1 MILDANLHNKEGVK
15 ATYMVNKVLKAGRI
29 PAVLVG
35 WNIFDALLHV
45 AIGMEEPLRITGNII
60 AIFVAVAIL
69 IGAPK
74 KLSSILL
81 LAASISIVALNTV
94 HVNEHDFAI
103 PMLIFI
109 GLSLYLLLRWAQ
121 ILKIEDLKIRE
132 PKKQKY
138 FHKRWFTVA
147 LSIFGV
153 LVVLAV
159 GVMNSLNMQDQLFD
173 GALKEADYWSDEPVI
188 LSAGMGFE
196 GIIGWPEVNE
206 ETVREAEGSW
216 YGSVM
221 CTNGEDPPAGAY
233 TSTVST
239 AGVGLFY
246 KGSSEDDDGLP
257 IVFSWPVATETVDLT
272 DFQFTL
278 NTGEI
283 VFPNSAGMLPN
294 WELNERNTVVV
305 FGDFGNRV
313 FSSEEKAIFPVR
325 LDIVEDETP
334 LLLIG
339 PNGQEFNAVGL
350 SWETDASPYDSG
362 PKLVGAKLNRVGN
375 EAVGEG
381 GLAIGTRSGVLPNDE
396 LSLYDEADF
405 RIRVL
410 TTGGFSPDGITGLTP
425 TMFEDFFRIHAKGPD
440 GKVVL
445 LEKVGQD
452 YLVAD
457 GRLRIVGL
465 SDLGQ
470 KENPDEGIFYDDCY
484 AEDRDNY
491 IDIILVGD
499 EAAARNITHVEIP
512 SLEGGYN
519 AFYNPGGPGPEP
531 FEGVRYTALH
541 HAHVLHRAVGA
552 ENSRGAVRGPHQR
565 ARRSIGNA
573 QQPSHPGGLR

>member
-1 MILDANLHNKEGVK
+1 
-15 ATYMVNKVLKAGRI
+15 MVNKVVKAGRI
-29 PAVLVG
+29 PAVLIG

-45 AIGMEEPLRITGNII
+45 AIDMAEPPRITGNII
-60 AIFVAVAIL
+60 AVLVAVAIL
-69 IGAPK
+69 QGAPK
-74 KLSSILL
+74 KLSFTLL
-81 LAASISIVALNTV
+81 LIAFISTVALNTV
-94 HVNEHDFAI
+94 HVSENDFAI
-103 PMLIFI
+103 PMLIFV

-121 ILKIEDLKIRE
+121 IFKIEDLKIKE
-132 PKKQKY
+132 SEKQKY
-138 FHKRWFTVA
+138 FHKRWFAVV
-147 LSIFGV
+147 LSLFGV
-153 LVVLAV
+153 LVVMAV
-159 GVMNSLNMQDQLFD
+159 GVMNSLNIQDQLFD

-221 CTNGEDPPAGAY
+221 CTNGEVPPAGAY

-239 AGVGLFY
+239 AGIELFY
-246 KGSSEDDDGLP
+246 KGTAEDDDGLP

-305 FGDFGNRV
+305 FGDFGNRGL
-313 FSSEEKAIFPVR
+313 SSEEGAIFPVR
-325 LDIVEDETP
+325 LDIVKDETP
-334 LLLIG
+334 LLLVG

-350 SWETDASPYDSG
+350 SWETDTSPYDSG
-362 PKLVGAKLNRVGN
+362 PKLVGAKLNHVGN
-375 EAVGEG
+375 EALGEG
-381 GLAIGTRSGVLPNDE
+381 GLGFGTRSGVLPNDE
-396 LSLYDEADF
+396 LSLYDESDF

-440 GKVVL
+440 GEVVL

-457 GRLRIVGL
+457 GTLRIVGL

-512 SLEGGYN
+512 SLEGGYS

-531 FEGVRYTALH
+531 FEGVRYTAPGPADLEPVIN
-541 HAHVLHRAVGA
+541 ALDNPMRV
-552 ENSRGAVRGPHQR
+552 SREAK
-565 ARRSIGNA
+565 N
-573 QQPSHPGGLR
+573 

>member
-1 MILDANLHNKEGVK
+1 
-15 ATYMVNKVLKAGRI
+15 MVNKVLKAGRI

-45 AIGMEEPLRITGNII
+45 AIGMAEPLRITGNII

-305 FGDFGNRV
+305 FGDFGNRG

-362 PKLVGAKLNRVGN
+362 PKLVGAKLNHVGN

-531 FEGVRYTALH
+531 FEGVRYTAPGPADLEPVIN
-541 HAHVLHRAVGA
+541 ALDNPMRV
-552 ENSRGAVRGPHQR
+552 SREAK
-565 ARRSIGNA
+565 N
-573 QQPSHPGGLR
+573 

>member
-1 MILDANLHNKEGVK
+1 
-15 ATYMVNKVLKAGRI
+15 MVNKVKKAGRT

-45 AIGMEEPLRITGNII
+45 AIDMAEPLRITSNII
-60 AIFVAVAIL
+60 AILVAVAIL

-74 KLSSILL
+74 KLSSSLL
-81 LAASISIVALNTV
+81 LAAFISTVALNTI
-94 HVNEHDFAI
+94 HVSEHDFAI

-138 FHKRWFTVA
+138 FHKRWFAVV

-206 ETVREAEGSW
+206 ETVREAGGSW

-239 AGVGLFY
+239 AGVELFY
-246 KGSSEDDDGLP
+246 KGTAEDDDGLP

-278 NTGEI
+278 NTGKI

-305 FGDFGNRV
+305 FGDFGNRGL
-313 FSSEEKAIFPVR
+313 SSEEGAIFPVR

-362 PKLVGAKLNRVGN
+362 PKLVGAKLNHVGS
-375 EAVGEG
+375 EAMGEG
-381 GLAIGTRSGVLPNDE
+381 GLGVGERSGVLPNDE

-440 GKVVL
+440 GEVVL
-445 LEKVGQD
+445 LEKVGHD
-452 YLVAD
+452 YLVAE
-457 GRLRIVGL
+457 GTLRIVGL

-512 SLEGGYN
+512 SLEGGYS

-531 FEGVRYTALH
+531 FEGVRYTAPGPADLEPVIN
-541 HAHVLHRAVGA
+541 ALDNPMRV
-552 ENSRGAVRGPHQR
+552 SREAK
-565 ARRSIGNA
+565 N
-573 QQPSHPGGLR
+573 

>member
-1 MILDANLHNKEGVK
+1 MSLLIVVDKFI
-15 ATYMVNKVLKAGRI
+15 KAGRI

-35 WNIFDALLHV
+35 WNMIDALLHV
-45 AIGMEEPLRITGNII
+45 AIDMAEPLRITGNII
-60 AIFVAVAIL
+60 AIVVAVAIL
-69 IGAPK
+69 LGAPK
-74 KLSSILL
+74 KLSFILL
-81 LAASISIVALNTV
+81 LTAFISTVALNTV
-94 HVNEHDFAI
+94 HVSENDFAV

-121 ILKIEDLKIRE
+121 IFKVKDFEIRE

-138 FHKRWFTVA
+138 FYKRWFAVV
-147 LSIFGV
+147 LSV
-153 LVVLAV
+153 LGILIVLAV
-159 GVMNSLNMQDQLFD
+159 GVMNSLNVQNQLFD

-206 ETVREAEGSW
+206 ETVREAGGSW
-216 YGSVM
+216 YGSVI

-239 AGVGLFY
+239 AGIELFY
-246 KGSSEDDDGLP
+246 KGTAEDDDGLP

-283 VFPNSAGMLPN
+283 VYPNSAGMLPN

-305 FGDFGNRV
+305 FGDFGNRGL
-313 FSSEEKAIFPVR
+313 SSEKGAIFPVR

-350 SWETDASPYDSG
+350 SWETDTSPYDSG
-362 PKLVGAKLNRVGN
+362 PKLVGAKLNHVGN

-381 GLAIGTRSGVLPNDE
+381 GLGFGTRSGVLPNDE
-396 LSLYDEADF
+396 LSLYDEGDF

-425 TMFEDFFRIHAKGPD
+425 TMFEDFFRIHAKGSN
-440 GKVVL
+440 GEVVL
-445 LEKVGQD
+445 LEKVGQE

-457 GRLRIVGL
+457 GTLRIVGL

-470 KENPDEGIFYDDCY
+470 KEDPDEGIFYDDCY

-531 FEGVRYTALH
+531 FEGVRYTAPGPADLEPVIN
-541 HAHVLHRAVGA
+541 ALDNPMRV
-552 ENSRGAVRGPHQR
+552 SREA
-565 ARRSIGNA
+565 NN
-573 QQPSHPGGLR
+573 

>member
-1 MILDANLHNKEGVK
+1 V
-15 ATYMVNKVLKAGRI
+15 VNKVIKSGRI
-29 PAVLVG
+29 PVVLVG
-35 WNIFDALLHV
+35 WNMFDAILHI
-45 AIGMEEPLRITGNII
+45 AIDMAEPLRIAGNTI
-60 AIFVAVAIL
+60 AILVAITIL
-69 IGAPK
+69 LGAPK
-74 KLSSILL
+74 KLSFPLL
-81 LAASISIVALNTV
+81 LVAFISTVALNTV
-94 HVNEHDFAI
+94 HVSENSFAI
-103 PMLIFI
+103 PMLVFI
-109 GLSLYLLLRWAQ
+109 GLSLYLLLRLAQ
-121 ILKIEDLKIRE
+121 ISKIEDLKIRE
-132 PKKQKY
+132 SEKQKY
-138 FHKRWFTVA
+138 FHKRWFAVV
-147 LSIFGV
+147 LSLFGV

-159 GVMNSLNMQDQLFD
+159 GVMNSLNIQDQLFD

-221 CTNGEDPPAGAY
+221 CTNGEVPPAGAY

-239 AGVGLFY
+239 AGIELFY
-246 KGSSEDDDGLP
+246 KGTAEDDDGLP
-257 IVFSWPVATETVDLT
+257 IVFSWPVATETVDIT

-305 FGDFGNRV
+305 FGDFGNRGL
-313 FSSEEKAIFPVR
+313 SSEEGAIFPVR
-325 LDIVEDETP
+325 LDIVKDETP
-334 LLLIG
+334 LLLVG

-350 SWETDASPYDSG
+350 SWETDTSPYDSG
-362 PKLVGAKLNRVGN
+362 PKLVGAKLNHVGN
-375 EAVGEG
+375 EALGEG
-381 GLAIGTRSGVLPNDE
+381 GLGFGTRSGVLPNDE
-396 LSLYDEADF
+396 LSLYDESDF

-425 TMFEDFFRIHAKGPD
+425 TMFEDFFRIHAKGSN
-440 GKVVL
+440 GEVVL
-445 LEKVGQD
+445 LEKVGQE
-452 YLVAD
+452 YLVA
-457 GRLRIVGL
+457 GGTLRIVGL

-499 EAAARNITHVEIP
+499 EAAARNITYVEIP
-512 SLEGGYN
+512 SLEGGYS

-531 FEGVRYTALH
+531 FDGVRYTAPGPADLEPVIN
-541 HAHVLHRAVGA
+541 ALDNPMRI
-552 ENSRGAVRGPHQR
+552 SREPK
-565 ARRSIGNA
+565 N
-573 QQPSHPGGLR
+573 

>member
-1 MILDANLHNKEGVK
+1 
-15 ATYMVNKVLKAGRI
+15 MVDKFIKAGRI

-35 WNIFDALLHV
+35 WNMIDALLHV
-45 AIGMEEPLRITGNII
+45 AIDMAEPLRITGNII
-60 AIFVAVAIL
+60 AIVVAVAIL
-69 IGAPK
+69 LGAPK
-74 KLSSILL
+74 KLSFILL
-81 LAASISIVALNTV
+81 LTAFISTVALNTV
-94 HVNEHDFAI
+94 HVSENDFAV

-121 ILKIEDLKIRE
+121 IFKVKDFEIRE

-138 FHKRWFTVA
+138 FYKRWFAVV
-147 LSIFGV
+147 LSVLGI

-159 GVMNSLNMQDQLFD
+159 GVMNSLNVQNQLFD

-206 ETVREAEGSW
+206 ETVREAGGSW
-216 YGSVM
+216 YGSVI

-239 AGVGLFY
+239 AGIELFY
-246 KGSSEDDDGLP
+246 KGTAEDDDGLP

-283 VFPNSAGMLPN
+283 VYPNSAGMLPN

-305 FGDFGNRV
+305 FGDFGNRGL
-313 FSSEEKAIFPVR
+313 SSEEGAIFPVR

-350 SWETDASPYDSG
+350 SWETDTSPYDSG
-362 PKLVGAKLNRVGN
+362 PKLVGAKLNHVGN

-381 GLAIGTRSGVLPNDE
+381 GLGFGTRSGVLPNDE
-396 LSLYDEADF
+396 LSLYDEGDF

-425 TMFEDFFRIHAKGPD
+425 TMFEDFFRIHAKGSN
-440 GKVVL
+440 GEVVL
-445 LEKVGQD
+445 LEKVGQE

-457 GRLRIVGL
+457 GTLRIVGL

-470 KENPDEGIFYDDCY
+470 KEDPDEGIFYDDCY

-531 FEGVRYTALH
+531 FEGVRYTAPGPADLEPVIN
-541 HAHVLHRAVGA
+541 ALDNPMRV
-552 ENSRGAVRGPHQR
+552 SREA
-565 ARRSIGNA
+565 NN
-573 QQPSHPGGLR
+573 

>member
-1 MILDANLHNKEGVK
+1 
-15 ATYMVNKVLKAGRI
+15 MVDKIIKAGRI
-29 PAVLVG
+29 PAVLIG
-35 WNIFDALLHV
+35 WNMFDAILHI
-45 AIGMEEPLRITGNII
+45 AIDMAEPLRIAGNTI
-60 AIFVAVAIL
+60 AILVAISIL
-69 IGAPK
+69 LGAPK
-74 KLSSILL
+74 KLSFPLL
-81 LAASISIVALNTV
+81 LVAFISTVALNTF
-94 HVNEHDFAI
+94 HVSENDFAI

-121 ILKIEDLKIRE
+121 IFKIEDLKIRE
-132 PKKQKY
+132 SEKQKY
-138 FHKRWFTVA
+138 FYKRWFAVA

-153 LVVLAV
+153 LVVLTV
-159 GVMNSLNMQDQLFD
+159 GVMNSLNIQDQLFD
-173 GALKEADYWSDEPVI
+173 GALKEADYWSDEPGI

-196 GIIGWPEVNE
+196 GIIGWPEVNQ

-239 AGVGLFY
+239 AGIELFY
-246 KGSSEDDDGLP
+246 KGTAEDDDGLP
-257 IVFSWPVATETVDLT
+257 IVFSWPVATETVDIT

-305 FGDFGNRV
+305 FGDFGNRGL
-313 FSSEEKAIFPVR
+313 SSEEGAVFPVR

-350 SWETDASPYDSG
+350 SWETDTSPYDSG
-362 PKLVGAKLNRVGN
+362 PKLVGAKINYVGN
-375 EAVGEG
+375 EALGEG
-381 GLAIGTRSGVLPNDE
+381 GLGFGTRSGVLPNDE
-396 LSLYDEADF
+396 LSLYDEGDF

-425 TMFEDFFRIHAKGPD
+425 TMFEDFFRIHAKGSN
-440 GKVVL
+440 GEVVL
-445 LEKVGQD
+445 LEKVGQE
-452 YLVAD
+452 YLVA
-457 GRLRIVGL
+457 GGTLRIVGL

-499 EAAARNITHVEIP
+499 EAAARNITYVEIP

-531 FEGVRYTALH
+531 FEGVRYTAPGPADLEPVIN
-541 HAHVLHRAVGA
+541 ALDNPMRV
-552 ENSRGAVRGPHQR
+552 SREAK
-565 ARRSIGNA
+565 N
-573 QQPSHPGGLR
+573 

>member
-1 MILDANLHNKEGVK
+1 
-15 ATYMVNKVLKAGRI
+15 MVNKVIKAGRI

-35 WNIFDALLHV
+35 WNMFDALLHV
-45 AIGMEEPLRITGNII
+45 AIDMAEPLRITGNII
-60 AIFVAVAIL
+60 AIVVAVAIL
-69 IGAPK
+69 LGAPK
-74 KLSSILL
+74 KLSFSLL
-81 LAASISIVALNTV
+81 LAAFISTVALNTV
-94 HVNEHDFAI
+94 HVSENDFAV

-121 ILKIEDLKIRE
+121 IFRIKDFEIRE

-138 FHKRWFTVA
+138 FYKRWFTIV
-147 LSIFGV
+147 LSVFGV

-159 GVMNSLNMQDQLFD
+159 GVLNSLNVQNQLFD

-206 ETVREAEGSW
+206 ETVRVAEGSW
-216 YGSVM
+216 YGSVI

-239 AGVGLFY
+239 AGIELFY
-246 KGSSEDDDGLP
+246 KGTAEDDDGLP
-257 IVFSWPVATETVDLT
+257 IVFSWPVATETVDIT

-283 VFPNSAGMLPN
+283 VYPNSAGMLPN

-305 FGDFGNRV
+305 FGDFGNRGL
-313 FSSEEKAIFPVR
+313 SSEKGAIFPVR

-350 SWETDASPYDSG
+350 SWETDTSPYDSG
-362 PKLVGAKLNRVGN
+362 PKLVGAKLNHVGN

-381 GLAIGTRSGVLPNDE
+381 GLGFGTRSGVLPNDE
-396 LSLYDEADF
+396 LSLYDEGDF

-425 TMFEDFFRIHAKGPD
+425 TMFESFFRIHAKGPN
-440 GKVVL
+440 GEIVL
-445 LEKVGQD
+445 LEKVGQE

-457 GRLRIVGL
+457 GTLRIVGL

-470 KENPDEGIFYDDCY
+470 KEDPDEGIFYDDCY
-484 AEDRDNY
+484 SEDRDNY

-531 FEGVRYTALH
+531 FEGVRYTAPGPADLEPVIN
-541 HAHVLHRAVGA
+541 ALDNPMRV
-552 ENSRGAVRGPHQR
+552 SREA
-565 ARRSIGNA
+565 SD
-573 QQPSHPGGLR
+573 

>member
-1 MILDANLHNKEGVK
+1 
-15 ATYMVNKVLKAGRI
+15 MVDKFIKAGRI

-35 WNIFDALLHV
+35 WNMIDALLHV
-45 AIGMEEPLRITGNII
+45 AIDMAEPLRITGNII
-60 AIFVAVAIL
+60 AIVVAVAIL
-69 IGAPK
+69 LGAPK
-74 KLSSILL
+74 KLSFILL
-81 LAASISIVALNTV
+81 LTAFTSTVALNTV
-94 HVNEHDFAI
+94 HVSENDFAV

-121 ILKIEDLKIRE
+121 IFKVKDFEIRE

-138 FHKRWFTVA
+138 FYKRWFAVV
-147 LSIFGV
+147 LSVLGI

-159 GVMNSLNMQDQLFD
+159 GVMNSLNVQNQLFD

-206 ETVREAEGSW
+206 ETVREAGGSW
-216 YGSVM
+216 YGSVI

-239 AGVGLFY
+239 AGIELFY
-246 KGSSEDDDGLP
+246 KGTAEDDDGLP

-283 VFPNSAGMLPN
+283 VYPNSAGMLPN

-305 FGDFGNRV
+305 FGDFGNRGL
-313 FSSEEKAIFPVR
+313 SSEEGAIFPVR

-350 SWETDASPYDSG
+350 SWETNTSPYDSG
-362 PKLVGAKLNRVGN
+362 PKLVGAKLNHVGN

-381 GLAIGTRSGVLPNDE
+381 GLGFGTRSGVLPNDE
-396 LSLYDEADF
+396 LSLYDEGDF

-425 TMFEDFFRIHAKGPD
+425 TMFEDFFRIHAKGSN
-440 GKVVL
+440 GEVVL
-445 LEKVGQD
+445 LEKVGQE

-457 GRLRIVGL
+457 GTLRIVGL

-470 KENPDEGIFYDDCY
+470 KEDPDEGIFYDDCY

-531 FEGVRYTALH
+531 FEGVRYTAPGPADLEPVIN
-541 HAHVLHRAVGA
+541 ALDNPMRV
-552 ENSRGAVRGPHQR
+552 SREA
-565 ARRSIGNA
+565 NN
-573 QQPSHPGGLR
+573 

>member
-1 MILDANLHNKEGVK
+1 
-15 ATYMVNKVLKAGRI
+15 MVNKVLKAIRI

-45 AIGMEEPLRITGNII
+45 AIGMAEPLRITGNII

-305 FGDFGNRV
+305 FGDFGNRG

-362 PKLVGAKLNRVGN
+362 PKLVGAKLNHVGN

-531 FEGVRYTALH
+531 FEGVRYTAPGPADLEPVIN
-541 HAHVLHRAVGA
+541 ALDNPMRV
-552 ENSRGAVRGPHQR
+552 SREAK
-565 ARRSIGNA
+565 N
-573 QQPSHPGGLR
+573 

>member
-1 MILDANLHNKEGVK
+1 V
-15 ATYMVNKVLKAGRI
+15 VNKVIKAGRI
-29 PAVLVG
+29 PAVLIG
-35 WNIFDALLHV
+35 WNMFDAILHI
-45 AIGMEEPLRITGNII
+45 AIDMAEPLRIAGNTI
-60 AIFVAVAIL
+60 AILVAISIL
-69 IGAPK
+69 LGAPK
-74 KLSSILL
+74 KLSFPLL
-81 LAASISIVALNTV
+81 LVAFISTVALNTF
-94 HVNEHDFAI
+94 HVNENDFAI

-121 ILKIEDLKIRE
+121 IFKIEDLKIRE
-132 PKKQKY
+132 SEKQKY
-138 FHKRWFTVA
+138 FYKRWFAVV

-159 GVMNSLNMQDQLFD
+159 GVMNSLNIQDQLFD
-173 GALKEADYWSDEPVI
+173 GALKEADYWSDEPGI

-206 ETVREAEGSW
+206 ETVREAGGSW

-239 AGVGLFY
+239 AGIELFY
-246 KGSSEDDDGLP
+246 KGTSEDDDGLP

-278 NTGEI
+278 NTGKI
-283 VFPNSAGMLPN
+283 VFPNSAGLLPN

-305 FGDFGNRV
+305 FGDFGNRGL
-313 FSSEEKAIFPVR
+313 SSEEGAIFPVR

-350 SWETDASPYDSG
+350 SWETDTSPYDSG
-362 PKLVGAKLNRVGN
+362 PKLVGAKLNHVGN
-375 EAVGEG
+375 EALGEG
-381 GLAIGTRSGVLPNDE
+381 GLGFGTRSGVLPNDE
-396 LSLYDEADF
+396 LSLYNEGDF

-440 GKVVL
+440 GEVVL
-445 LEKVGQD
+445 LEKVGQE
-452 YLVAD
+452 YVVAD
-457 GRLRIVGL
+457 GTLRIVGL

-512 SLEGGYN
+512 SLEGGYS

-531 FEGVRYTALH
+531 FDGVRYTAPGPADLEPVIN
-541 HAHVLHRAVGA
+541 ALDNPMRV
-552 ENSRGAVRGPHQR
+552 SREPK
-565 ARRSIGNA
+565 N
-573 QQPSHPGGLR
+573 

>member
-1 MILDANLHNKEGVK
+1 
-15 ATYMVNKVLKAGRI
+15 MVNKVIKTGRI

-35 WNIFDALLHV
+35 WNTFDALLHV
-45 AIGMEEPLRITGNII
+45 AIDMAEPLRITGNII

-69 IGAPK
+69 LGAPK
-74 KLSSILL
+74 KLSFTLL
-81 LAASISIVALNTV
+81 LVAFISTVALNTA
-94 HVNEHDFAI
+94 HVREHDFAI

-109 GLSLYLLLRWAQ
+109 DISLYLLLRWAQ
-121 ILKIEDLKIRE
+121 IFKVEELKIRQ

-138 FHKRWFTVA
+138 FHKRWFAVA

-153 LVVLAV
+153 LVVLAM
-159 GVMNSLNMQDQLFD
+159 GVMSSLNMQDQLFD

-206 ETVREAEGSW
+206 ETVREAGGSW

-239 AGVGLFY
+239 AGIELFY
-246 KGSSEDDDGLP
+246 KGTAEDDDGLP

-283 VFPNSAGMLPN
+283 VFPNSAGLLPN

-305 FGDFGNRV
+305 FGDFGNRG
-313 FSSEEKAIFPVR
+313 FSSEEGAIFPVR

-350 SWETDASPYDSG
+350 SWETATSPYDSG
-362 PKLVGAKLNRVGN
+362 PKLVGAKINHVGN
-375 EAVGEG
+375 EALGEG
-381 GLAIGTRSGVLPNDE
+381 GLGFGTRSGVLPNDE
-396 LSLYDEADF
+396 LSLYDEGDF

-425 TMFEDFFRIHAKGPD
+425 TMFEDFFRIHAKGPN
-440 GKVVL
+440 GEVVL
-445 LEKVGQD
+445 LEKVGQE

-457 GRLRIVGL
+457 GVLRIVGL

-470 KENPDEGIFYDDCY
+470 KENPAEGIFYDDCY

-499 EAAARNITHVEIP
+499 EAAARNITYVEIP

-531 FEGVRYTALH
+531 FEGVRYTAPGPADLEPVIN
-541 HAHVLHRAVGA
+541 ALDNPMRV
-552 ENSRGAVRGPHQR
+552 SREAK
-565 ARRSIGNA
+565 N
-573 QQPSHPGGLR
+573 

>member
-1 MILDANLHNKEGVK
+1 
-15 ATYMVNKVLKAGRI
+15 MVNKVLKAIRI

-45 AIGMEEPLRITGNII
+45 AIGMAEPLRITGNII

-305 FGDFGNRV
+305 FGDFGNRG
-313 FSSEEKAIFPVR
+313 FSSEEEAIFPVR

-362 PKLVGAKLNRVGN
+362 PKLVGAKLNHVGN

-531 FEGVRYTALH
+531 FEGVRYTAPGPADLEPVIN
-541 HAHVLHRAVGA
+541 ALDNPMRV
-552 ENSRGAVRGPHQR
+552 SREAK
-565 ARRSIGNA
+565 N
-573 QQPSHPGGLR
+573 

>member
-1 MILDANLHNKEGVK
+1 
-15 ATYMVNKVLKAGRI
+15 MVNKVIKSGRI
-29 PAVLVG
+29 PVVLVG
-35 WNIFDALLHV
+35 WNMFDAILHIAIDMAEPMRIAGNTIAILV
-45 AIGMEEPLRITGNII
+45 AIT
-60 AIFVAVAIL
+60 IL
-69 IGAPK
+69 LGAPK
-74 KLSSILL
+74 KLSFPLL
-81 LAASISIVALNTV
+81 LVAFISTVALNTV
-94 HVNEHDFAI
+94 HVSENSFAI
-103 PMLIFI
+103 PMLVFI
-109 GLSLYLLLRWAQ
+109 GLSLYLLLRLAQ
-121 ILKIEDLKIRE
+121 ISKIEDLKIRE
-132 PKKQKY
+132 SEKQKY
-138 FHKRWFTVA
+138 FHKRWFAVV
-147 LSIFGV
+147 LSLFGV

-159 GVMNSLNMQDQLFD
+159 GVMNSLNIQDQLFD

-221 CTNGEDPPAGAY
+221 CTNGEVPPAGAY

-239 AGVGLFY
+239 AGIELFY
-246 KGSSEDDDGLP
+246 KGTAEDDDGLP

-305 FGDFGNRV
+305 FGDFGNRGL
-313 FSSEEKAIFPVR
+313 SSEEGAIFPVR
-325 LDIVEDETP
+325 LDIVKDETP
-334 LLLIG
+334 LLLVG

-350 SWETDASPYDSG
+350 SWETDTSPYDSG
-362 PKLVGAKLNRVGN
+362 PKLVGAKLNHVGN
-375 EAVGEG
+375 EALGEG
-381 GLAIGTRSGVLPNDE
+381 GLGFGTRSGVLPNDE
-396 LSLYDEADF
+396 LSLYDESDF

-425 TMFEDFFRIHAKGPD
+425 TMFEDFFRIHAKGSN
-440 GKVVL
+440 GEVVL
-445 LEKVGQD
+445 LEKVGQE
-452 YLVAD
+452 YLVA
-457 GRLRIVGL
+457 GGTLRIVGL

-512 SLEGGYN
+512 SLEGGYS

-531 FEGVRYTALH
+531 FDGVRYTAPGPADLEPVIN
-541 HAHVLHRAVGA
+541 ALDNPMRI
-552 ENSRGAVRGPHQR
+552 SREPK
-565 ARRSIGNA
+565 N
-573 QQPSHPGGLR
+573 

>member
-1 MILDANLHNKEGVK
+1 
-15 ATYMVNKVLKAGRI
+15 MVNKVKKAGLT

-45 AIGMEEPLRITGNII
+45 AIDMAEPLRITGNII
-60 AIFVAVAIL
+60 AILVAVAIL

-74 KLSSILL
+74 KLSSSLL
-81 LAASISIVALNTV
+81 LAAFISTVALNTI
-94 HVNEHDFAI
+94 HVSEHDFAI

-132 PKKQKY
+132 PKKQNY
-138 FHKRWFTVA
+138 FHKRWFAVA

-153 LVVLAV
+153 LVILAV

-206 ETVREAEGSW
+206 ETVREAEGTW

-233 TSTVST
+233 TSIVST
-239 AGVGLFY
+239 AGVELFY
-246 KGSSEDDDGLP
+246 KGTAEDDDGLP

-305 FGDFGNRV
+305 FGDFGNRG
-313 FSSEEKAIFPVR
+313 FSSEDGAIFPVR

-362 PKLVGAKLNRVGN
+362 PKLVGAKLNHVGS
-375 EAVGEG
+375 EAMGEG
-381 GLAIGTRSGVLPNDE
+381 GLGVGERSGVLPNDE

-425 TMFEDFFRIHAKGPD
+425 TMFEDFFRIHANGSN
-440 GKVVL
+440 GEVVL
-445 LEKVGQD
+445 LEKVGQE
-452 YLVAD
+452 YLVA
-457 GRLRIVGL
+457 GGTLRIVGL

-512 SLEGGYN
+512 SLEGGYS

-531 FEGVRYTALH
+531 FEGVRYTAPGPADLEPVIN
-541 HAHVLHRAVGA
+541 ALDNPMRV
-552 ENSRGAVRGPHQR
+552 SREAK
-565 ARRSIGNA
+565 N
-573 QQPSHPGGLR
+573 

>member
-1 MILDANLHNKEGVK
+1 
-15 ATYMVNKVLKAGRI
+15 MVNKVVKAGRI

-45 AIGMEEPLRITGNII
+45 AIDMAEPLRITGNII

-74 KLSSILL
+74 KLSSSLL
-81 LAASISIVALNTV
+81 LAAFISIVALNTV
-94 HVNEHDFAI
+94 HVSEHDFAI

-109 GLSLYLLLRWAQ
+109 GLSLYLLLRWTQ

-132 PKKQKY
+132 PKKQNY
-138 FHKRWFTVA
+138 FHKRWFAVA

-153 LVVLAV
+153 LVILAV

-206 ETVREAEGSW
+206 ETVREAEGTW

-233 TSTVST
+233 TSIVST
-239 AGVGLFY
+239 AGVELFY
-246 KGSSEDDDGLP
+246 KGTAEDDDGLP

-283 VFPNSAGMLPN
+283 IFPNSAGMLPN

-305 FGDFGNRV
+305 FGDFGNRGL
-313 FSSEEKAIFPVR
+313 SSEEDAIFPVR

-350 SWETDASPYDSG
+350 SWETDTSPYDSG
-362 PKLVGAKLNRVGN
+362 PKLVGAKLNHVGN

-396 LSLYDEADF
+396 LSLYDEGDF

-425 TMFEDFFRIHAKGPD
+425 TMFEDFFRIHAKGLD
-440 GKVVL
+440 GEVVL
-445 LEKVGQD
+445 LEKVGQE

-457 GRLRIVGL
+457 GVLRIVGL

-470 KENPDEGIFYDDCY
+470 KEDTDEGIFYDDCY

-531 FEGVRYTALH
+531 FEGVRYTAPGPEDLEPIIN
-541 HAHVLHRAVGA
+541 ALDNPMRV
-552 ENSRGAVRGPHQR
+552 SREAK
-565 ARRSIGNA
+565 N
-573 QQPSHPGGLR
+573 

>member
-1 MILDANLHNKEGVK
+1 
-15 ATYMVNKVLKAGRI
+15 MVNKVIKSGRI
-29 PAVLVG
+29 PVVLVG
-35 WNIFDALLHV
+35 WNMFDAILHIAIDMAEPMRIAGNTIAILV
-45 AIGMEEPLRITGNII
+45 AIT
-60 AIFVAVAIL
+60 IL
-69 IGAPK
+69 LGAPK
-74 KLSSILL
+74 KLSFPLL
-81 LAASISIVALNTV
+81 LVAFISTVALNTV
-94 HVNEHDFAI
+94 HVSENSFAI
-103 PMLIFI
+103 PMLVFI
-109 GLSLYLLLRWAQ
+109 GLSLYLLLRLAQ
-121 ILKIEDLKIRE
+121 ISKIEDLKIRE
-132 PKKQKY
+132 SEKQKY
-138 FHKRWFTVA
+138 FHKRWFAVV
-147 LSIFGV
+147 LSLFGV

-159 GVMNSLNMQDQLFD
+159 GVMNSLNIQDQLFD

-239 AGVGLFY
+239 AGIELFY
-246 KGSSEDDDGLP
+246 KGTAEDDDGLP
-257 IVFSWPVATETVDLT
+257 IVFSWPVATETVDIT

-305 FGDFGNRV
+305 FGDFGNRGL
-313 FSSEEKAIFPVR
+313 SSEEGAIFPVR
-325 LDIVEDETP
+325 LDIVKDETP
-334 LLLIG
+334 LLLVG

-350 SWETDASPYDSG
+350 SWETDTSPYDSG
-362 PKLVGAKLNRVGN
+362 PKLVGAKLNHVGN
-375 EAVGEG
+375 EALGEG
-381 GLAIGTRSGVLPNDE
+381 GLGFGTRSGVLPNDE
-396 LSLYDEADF
+396 LSLYDESDF

-425 TMFEDFFRIHAKGPD
+425 TMFEDFFRIHAKGSN
-440 GKVVL
+440 GELVL
-445 LEKVGQD
+445 LEKVGQE
-452 YLVAD
+452 YLVA
-457 GRLRIVGL
+457 GGTLRIVGL

-512 SLEGGYN
+512 SLEGGYS

-531 FEGVRYTALH
+531 FDGVRYTAPGPADLEPVIN
-541 HAHVLHRAVGA
+541 ALDNPMRI
-552 ENSRGAVRGPHQR
+552 SREPK
-565 ARRSIGNA
+565 N
-573 QQPSHPGGLR
+573 

>member
-1 MILDANLHNKEGVK
+1 
-15 ATYMVNKVLKAGRI
+15 MVNKVIKTGRI

-35 WNIFDALLHV
+35 WNTFDALLHI
-45 AIGMEEPLRITGNII
+45 AIDMAEPLRITGNII

-69 IGAPK
+69 LGAPK
-74 KLSSILL
+74 KLSFTLL
-81 LAASISIVALNTV
+81 LVAFISTVALNTA
-94 HVNEHDFAI
+94 HVREHDFAI
-103 PMLIFI
+103 PILIFI
-109 GLSLYLLLRWAQ
+109 GISLYLLLRWAQ
-121 ILKIEDLKIRE
+121 IFKIEDLKIRE
-132 PKKQKY
+132 TKKQKY
-138 FHKRWFTVA
+138 FHKRWFAIA

-153 LVVLAV
+153 LVVLSV

-173 GALKEADYWSDEPVI
+173 GALKDADYWSDEPVI

-206 ETVREAEGSW
+206 ETVREAGGSW

-239 AGVGLFY
+239 AGIELFY
-246 KGSSEDDDGLP
+246 KGTAEDDDGLP

-278 NTGEI
+278 NTGDI

-305 FGDFGNRV
+305 FGDFGNRG
-313 FSSEEKAIFPVR
+313 FSSEDGAIFPVR

-350 SWETDASPYDSG
+350 SWKTDTSPYDSG
-362 PKLVGAKLNRVGN
+362 PKLVGAKINHVGN
-375 EAVGEG
+375 DALGEG
-381 GLAIGTRSGVLPNDE
+381 GLGFGTRSGVLPNDE
-396 LSLYDEADF
+396 LSLYDEGDF

-425 TMFEDFFRIHAKGPD
+425 TMFEDFFRIHANGSN
-440 GKVVL
+440 GEVVL
-445 LEKVGQD
+445 LEKVGQE
-452 YLVAD
+452 YLVA
-457 GRLRIVGL
+457 GGTLRIVGL

-499 EAAARNITHVEIP
+499 EAAARNITHIEIP
-512 SLEGGYN
+512 SLEGGYS

-531 FEGVRYTALH
+531 FEGVRYTAPGPADLEPVIN
-541 HAHVLHRAVGA
+541 ALDNPMRV
-552 ENSRGAVRGPHQR
+552 SREAK
-565 ARRSIGNA
+565 N
-573 QQPSHPGGLR
+573 

>member
-1 MILDANLHNKEGVK
+1 
-15 ATYMVNKVLKAGRI
+15 MVDKIIKAGRI
-29 PAVLVG
+29 PAVLIG
-35 WNIFDALLHV
+35 WNMFDAILHIAIDMAEPMRIAGNTIAILV
-45 AIGMEEPLRITGNII
+45 AIT
-60 AIFVAVAIL
+60 IL
-69 IGAPK
+69 LGAPK
-74 KLSSILL
+74 KLSFPLL
-81 LAASISIVALNTV
+81 LVAFISTVALNTF
-94 HVNEHDFAI
+94 HVSENDFAI

-121 ILKIEDLKIRE
+121 IFKIEDLKIRE
-132 PKKQKY
+132 SEKQKY
-138 FHKRWFTVA
+138 FYKRWFAVA

-153 LVVLAV
+153 LVVLTV
-159 GVMNSLNMQDQLFD
+159 GVMNSLNIQDQLFD
-173 GALKEADYWSDEPVI
+173 GALKEADYWSNKPVI

-196 GIIGWPEVNE
+196 GIIGWPQVNE

-221 CTNGEDPPAGAY
+221 CTNGEVPPAGAY

-239 AGVGLFY
+239 AGIELFY
-246 KGSSEDDDGLP
+246 KGTAEDDDGLP
-257 IVFSWPVATETVDLT
+257 IVFSWPVATETVDIT

-305 FGDFGNRV
+305 FGDFGNRGL
-313 FSSEEKAIFPVR
+313 SSEEGAIFPVR
-325 LDIVEDETP
+325 LDIVKDETP
-334 LLLIG
+334 LLLVG

-350 SWETDASPYDSG
+350 SWETDTSPYDSG
-362 PKLVGAKLNRVGN
+362 PKLVGAKLNHVGN
-375 EAVGEG
+375 EALGEG
-381 GLAIGTRSGVLPNDE
+381 GLGFGTRSGVLPNDE
-396 LSLYDEADF
+396 LSLYDESDF

-425 TMFEDFFRIHAKGPD
+425 TMFEDFFRIHANGSN
-440 GKVVL
+440 GELVL
-445 LEKVGQD
+445 LEKVGQE
-452 YLVAD
+452 YLVA
-457 GRLRIVGL
+457 GGTLRIVGL

-512 SLEGGYN
+512 SLEGGYS

-531 FEGVRYTALH
+531 FDGVRYTAPGPADLEPVIN
-541 HAHVLHRAVGA
+541 ALDNPMRI
-552 ENSRGAVRGPHQR
+552 SREPK
-565 ARRSIGNA
+565 N
-573 QQPSHPGGLR
+573 

>member
-1 MILDANLHNKEGVK
+1 V
-15 ATYMVNKVLKAGRI
+15 VNKIIKAGRI
-29 PAVLVG
+29 PAVLIG
-35 WNIFDALLHV
+35 WNMFDAILHI
-45 AIGMEEPLRITGNII
+45 AIDMAEPLRIAGNTI
-60 AIFVAVAIL
+60 AILVAISIL
-69 IGAPK
+69 LGAPK
-74 KLSSILL
+74 KLSFPLL
-81 LAASISIVALNTV
+81 LVAFISTVALNTF
-94 HVNEHDFAI
+94 HVSENDFAI

-121 ILKIEDLKIRE
+121 IFKIEDLKIRE
-132 PKKQKY
+132 SEKQKY
-138 FHKRWFTVA
+138 FYKRWFAVA

-153 LVVLAV
+153 LVVLTV
-159 GVMNSLNMQDQLFD
+159 GVMNSLNIQDQLFD
-173 GALKEADYWSDEPVI
+173 GALKEADYWSDEPGI

-196 GIIGWPEVNE
+196 GIIGWPEVNQ

-239 AGVGLFY
+239 AGIELFY
-246 KGSSEDDDGLP
+246 KGTAEDDDGLP

-278 NTGEI
+278 NTGDI

-305 FGDFGNRV
+305 FGDFGNRGL
-313 FSSEEKAIFPVR
+313 SSEEGAVFPVR

-350 SWETDASPYDSG
+350 SWETDTSPYDSG
-362 PKLVGAKLNRVGN
+362 PKLVGAKLNHVGN
-375 EAVGEG
+375 EALGEG
-381 GLAIGTRSGVLPNDE
+381 GLGFGTRSGVLPNDE
-396 LSLYDEADF
+396 LSLYDEGDF

-425 TMFEDFFRIHAKGPD
+425 TMFEDFFRIHANGSN
-440 GKVVL
+440 GEVVL
-445 LEKVGQD
+445 LEKVGQE
-452 YLVAD
+452 YLVA
-457 GRLRIVGL
+457 GGTLRIVGL

-499 EAAARNITHVEIP
+499 EAAARNITHIEIP
-512 SLEGGYN
+512 SLEGGYS

-531 FEGVRYTALH
+531 FDGVRYTAPGPADLEPVIN
-541 HAHVLHRAVGA
+541 ALDNPMRI
-552 ENSRGAVRGPHQR
+552 SREPK
-565 ARRSIGNA
+565 N
-573 QQPSHPGGLR
+573 

>member
-1 MILDANLHNKEGVK
+1 
-15 ATYMVNKVLKAGRI
+15 MVNKIIKAGRI
-29 PAVLVG
+29 PAVLIG
-35 WNIFDALLHV
+35 WNMFDAILHI
-45 AIGMEEPLRITGNII
+45 AIDMAEPLRIAGNTT
-60 AIFVAVAIL
+60 AILVAISIL
-69 IGAPK
+69 LGAPK
-74 KLSSILL
+74 KLSFPLL
-81 LAASISIVALNTV
+81 LVAFISTVALNTF
-94 HVNEHDFAI
+94 HVSENDFAI

-121 ILKIEDLKIRE
+121 IFKIEDLKIRE
-132 PKKQKY
+132 SEKQKY
-138 FHKRWFTVA
+138 FYKRWFAVA

-153 LVVLAV
+153 LVVLTV
-159 GVMNSLNMQDQLFD
+159 GVMNSLNIQDQLFD
-173 GALKEADYWSDEPVI
+173 GALKEADYWSDEPGI

-196 GIIGWPEVNE
+196 GIIGWPEVNQ

-239 AGVGLFY
+239 AGIELFY
-246 KGSSEDDDGLP
+246 KGTAEDDDGLP

-278 NTGEI
+278 NTGDI

-305 FGDFGNRV
+305 FGDFGNRGL
-313 FSSEEKAIFPVR
+313 SSEEGAVFPVR
-325 LDIVEDETP
+325 LDIVKDETP
-334 LLLIG
+334 LLLVG

-350 SWETDASPYDSG
+350 SWETDTSPYDSG
-362 PKLVGAKLNRVGN
+362 PKLVGAKLNHVGN
-375 EAVGEG
+375 EALGEG
-381 GLAIGTRSGVLPNDE
+381 GLGFGTRSGVLPNDE
-396 LSLYDEADF
+396 LSLYDEGDF

-425 TMFEDFFRIHAKGPD
+425 TMFEDFFRIHANGSN
-440 GKVVL
+440 GELVL
-445 LEKVGQD
+445 LEKVGQE
-452 YLVAD
+452 YLVA
-457 GRLRIVGL
+457 GGTLRIVGL

-512 SLEGGYN
+512 SLEGGYS

-531 FEGVRYTALH
+531 FEGVRYTAPGPADLEPGIN
-541 HAHVLHRAVGA
+541 ALDNPMRV
-552 ENSRGAVRGPHQR
+552 SRKAK
-565 ARRSIGNA
+565 N
-573 QQPSHPGGLR
+573 

>member
-1 MILDANLHNKEGVK
+1 V
-15 ATYMVNKVLKAGRI
+15 VNKIIKAGRI
-29 PAVLVG
+29 PAVLIG
-35 WNIFDALLHV
+35 WNMFDAILHI
-45 AIGMEEPLRITGNII
+45 AIDMAEPLRIAGNTI
-60 AIFVAVAIL
+60 AILVAISIL
-69 IGAPK
+69 LGAPK
-74 KLSSILL
+74 KLSFPLL
-81 LAASISIVALNTV
+81 LVAFISTVALNTF
-94 HVNEHDFAI
+94 HVSENDFAI

-121 ILKIEDLKIRE
+121 IFKIEDLKIRE
-132 PKKQKY
+132 SEKQKY
-138 FHKRWFTVA
+138 FYKRWFAVA

-153 LVVLAV
+153 LVVLTV
-159 GVMNSLNMQDQLFD
+159 GVMNSLNIQDQLFD
-173 GALKEADYWSDEPVI
+173 GALKEADYWSDEPGI

-196 GIIGWPEVNE
+196 GIIGWPEVNQ

-239 AGVGLFY
+239 AGIELFY
-246 KGSSEDDDGLP
+246 KGTAEDDDGLP

-278 NTGEI
+278 NTGDI

-305 FGDFGNRV
+305 FGDFGNRGL
-313 FSSEEKAIFPVR
+313 SSEEGAVFPVR

-350 SWETDASPYDSG
+350 SWETDTSPYDSG
-362 PKLVGAKLNRVGN
+362 PKLVGAKLNHVGN
-375 EAVGEG
+375 EALGEG
-381 GLAIGTRSGVLPNDE
+381 GLGFGTRSGVLPNDE
-396 LSLYDEADF
+396 LSLYDEGDF

-425 TMFEDFFRIHAKGPD
+425 TMFEDFFRIHANGSN
-440 GKVVL
+440 GELVL
-445 LEKVGQD
+445 LEKVGQE
-452 YLVAD
+452 YLVA
-457 GRLRIVGL
+457 GGTLRIVGL

-499 EAAARNITHVEIP
+499 EAAARNITYVEIP

-531 FEGVRYTALH
+531 FEGVRYTAPGPADLEPVIN
-541 HAHVLHRAVGA
+541 ALDNPMRV
-552 ENSRGAVRGPHQR
+552 SREAK
-565 ARRSIGNA
+565 N
-573 QQPSHPGGLR
+573 

>member
-1 MILDANLHNKEGVK
+1 
-15 ATYMVNKVLKAGRI
+15 MVNKIIKAGRI
-29 PAVLVG
+29 PAVLIG
-35 WNIFDALLHV
+35 WNMFDAILHI
-45 AIGMEEPLRITGNII
+45 AIDMAEPLRIAGNTI
-60 AIFVAVAIL
+60 AILVAISIL
-69 IGAPK
+69 LGAPK
-74 KLSSILL
+74 KLSFPLL
-81 LAASISIVALNTV
+81 LVAFISTVALNTF
-94 HVNEHDFAI
+94 HVSENDFAI
-103 PMLIFI
+103 AMLIFI

-121 ILKIEDLKIRE
+121 IFKIEDLKIRE
-132 PKKQKY
+132 SEKQKY
-138 FHKRWFTVA
+138 FYKRWFAVA

-153 LVVLAV
+153 LVVLTV
-159 GVMNSLNMQDQLFD
+159 GVVNSLNIQDQLFD
-173 GALKEADYWSDEPVI
+173 GALKEADYWSDEPGI

-196 GIIGWPEVNE
+196 GIIGWPEVNQ

-239 AGVGLFY
+239 AGIELFY
-246 KGSSEDDDGLP
+246 KGTAEDDDGLP

-278 NTGEI
+278 NTGDI

-305 FGDFGNRV
+305 FGDFGNRGL
-313 FSSEEKAIFPVR
+313 SSEEGAIFPVR

-362 PKLVGAKLNRVGN
+362 PKLVGAKLNHVGS
-375 EAVGEG
+375 EAMGEG
-381 GLAIGTRSGVLPNDE
+381 GLGVGERSGVLPNDE

-440 GKVVL
+440 GEVVL
-445 LEKVGQD
+445 LEKVGKD

-457 GRLRIVGL
+457 GTLRIVGL

-512 SLEGGYN
+512 SLEGGYS

-531 FEGVRYTALH
+531 FEGVRYTAPGPADLEPVIN
-541 HAHVLHRAVGA
+541 ALDNPMRV
-552 ENSRGAVRGPHQR
+552 SREAK
-565 ARRSIGNA
+565 N
-573 QQPSHPGGLR
+573 

>member
-1 MILDANLHNKEGVK
+1 
-15 ATYMVNKVLKAGRI
+15 MVNKVVKAGRI

-45 AIGMEEPLRITGNII
+45 AIGMAEPLRITGNII

-305 FGDFGNRV
+305 FGDFGNRG

-339 PNGQEFNAVGL
+339 PNGQEFNAVGI

-362 PKLVGAKLNRVGN
+362 PKLVGAKLNHVGN

-531 FEGVRYTALH
+531 FEGVRYTAPGPADLEPVIN
-541 HAHVLHRAVGA
+541 ALDNPMRV
-552 ENSRGAVRGPHQR
+552 SREAK
-565 ARRSIGNA
+565 N
-573 QQPSHPGGLR
+573 

>member
-1 MILDANLHNKEGVK
+1 
-15 ATYMVNKVLKAGRI
+15 MVDKFIKAGRI

-35 WNIFDALLHV
+35 WNMIDALLHV
-45 AIGMEEPLRITGNII
+45 AIDMAEPLRITGNII
-60 AIFVAVAIL
+60 AIVVAVAIL
-69 IGAPK
+69 LGAPK
-74 KLSSILL
+74 KLSFILL
-81 LAASISIVALNTV
+81 LTAFISTVALNTV
-94 HVNEHDFAI
+94 HVSENDFAV

-121 ILKIEDLKIRE
+121 IFKVKDFEIRE

-138 FHKRWFTVA
+138 FYKRWFAVV
-147 LSIFGV
+147 LSVLGM

-159 GVMNSLNMQDQLFD
+159 GVMNSLNVQNQLFD

-216 YGSVM
+216 YGSVI

-239 AGVGLFY
+239 AGIELFY
-246 KGSSEDDDGLP
+246 KGTAEDDDGLP

-283 VFPNSAGMLPN
+283 VYPNSAGMLPN

-305 FGDFGNRV
+305 FGDFGNRGL
-313 FSSEEKAIFPVR
+313 SSEKGAIFPVR

-350 SWETDASPYDSG
+350 SWETNTSPYDSG
-362 PKLVGAKLNRVGN
+362 PKLVGAKLNHVGN

-381 GLAIGTRSGVLPNDE
+381 GLGFGTRSGVLPNDE
-396 LSLYDEADF
+396 LSLYDEGDF

-425 TMFEDFFRIHAKGPD
+425 TMFEDFFRIHAKGSN
-440 GKVVL
+440 GEVVL
-445 LEKVGQD
+445 LEKVGQE

-457 GRLRIVGL
+457 GTLRIVGL

-470 KENPDEGIFYDDCY
+470 KEDPDEGIFYDDCY

-531 FEGVRYTALH
+531 FEGVRYTAPGPADLEPVIN
-541 HAHVLHRAVGA
+541 ALDNPMRV
-552 ENSRGAVRGPHQR
+552 SREA
-565 ARRSIGNA
+565 NN
-573 QQPSHPGGLR
+573 

>member
-1 MILDANLHNKEGVK
+1 
-15 ATYMVNKVLKAGRI
+15 MVNKVIKAGRI

-35 WNIFDALLHV
+35 WNMFDALLHV
-45 AIGMEEPLRITGNII
+45 AIDMAEPLRITGNVI
-60 AIFVAVAIL
+60 AVLVAVAIL
-69 IGAPK
+69 LGAPK
-74 KLSSILL
+74 KLSFSLL
-81 LAASISIVALNTV
+81 LAAFISTVALNTV
-94 HVNEHDFAI
+94 HVSENDFAI

-121 ILKIEDLKIRE
+121 IFKIEDLKIRE
-132 PKKQKY
+132 TKKQKY
-138 FHKRWFTVA
+138 FHKRWFAVV

-153 LVVLAV
+153 LVVLTV
-159 GVMNSLNMQDQLFD
+159 GVMNSLNIQDQLFD
-173 GALKEADYWSDEPVI
+173 GALKEADYWSDEPGI

-196 GIIGWPEVNE
+196 GIIGWPQVNE

-239 AGVGLFY
+239 AGIELFY
-246 KGSSEDDDGLP
+246 KGTAEDDDGLP

-278 NTGEI
+278 NTGDI

-305 FGDFGNRV
+305 FGDFGNRGL
-313 FSSEEKAIFPVR
+313 SSEEGAVFPVR

-350 SWETDASPYDSG
+350 SWETDTSPYDSG
-362 PKLVGAKLNRVGN
+362 PKLVGAKLNHVGN
-375 EAVGEG
+375 EALGEG
-381 GLAIGTRSGVLPNDE
+381 GLGFGTRSGVLPNDE
-396 LSLYDEADF
+396 LSLYDEGDF

-425 TMFEDFFRIHAKGPD
+425 TMFEDFFRIHANGSN
-440 GKVVL
+440 GEVVL
-445 LEKVGQD
+445 LEKVGQE
-452 YLVAD
+452 YLVA
-457 GRLRIVGL
+457 GGTLRIVGL

-499 EAAARNITHVEIP
+499 EAAARNITYVEIP

-531 FEGVRYTALH
+531 FEGVRYTAPGPADLEPVIN
-541 HAHVLHRAVGA
+541 ALDNPMRV
-552 ENSRGAVRGPHQR
+552 SREAK
-565 ARRSIGNA
+565 N
-573 QQPSHPGGLR
+573 

>member
-1 MILDANLHNKEGVK
+1 
-15 ATYMVNKVLKAGRI
+15 MVNKIIKAGRI
-29 PAVLVG
+29 PAVLIG
-35 WNIFDALLHV
+35 WNMFDAILHI
-45 AIGMEEPLRITGNII
+45 AIDMAEPLRIAGNTI
-60 AIFVAVAIL
+60 AILVAISIL
-69 IGAPK
+69 LGAPK
-74 KLSSILL
+74 KLSFPLL
-81 LAASISIVALNTV
+81 LVAFISTVALNTF
-94 HVNEHDFAI
+94 HVSENDFAI

-121 ILKIEDLKIRE
+121 IFKIGDLKIRE
-132 PKKQKY
+132 SEKQKY
-138 FHKRWFTVA
+138 FYKRWFAVA

-153 LVVLAV
+153 LVVLTV
-159 GVMNSLNMQDQLFD
+159 GVMNSLNIQDQLFD
-173 GALKEADYWSDEPVI
+173 GALKEADYWSDEPGI

-196 GIIGWPEVNE
+196 GIIGWPEVNQ

-239 AGVGLFY
+239 AGIELFY
-246 KGSSEDDDGLP
+246 KGTAEDDDGLP

-278 NTGEI
+278 NTGDI

-305 FGDFGNRV
+305 FGDFGNRGL
-313 FSSEEKAIFPVR
+313 SSEEGAVFPVR

-350 SWETDASPYDSG
+350 SWETDTSPYDSG
-362 PKLVGAKLNRVGN
+362 PKLVGAKLNHVGN
-375 EAVGEG
+375 EALGEG
-381 GLAIGTRSGVLPNDE
+381 GLGFGTRSGVLPNDE
-396 LSLYDEADF
+396 LSLYDEGDF

-425 TMFEDFFRIHAKGPD
+425 TMFEDFFRIHAKGPN
-440 GKVVL
+440 GEVVL
-445 LEKVGQD
+445 LERVGQE
-452 YLVAD
+452 YVVA
-457 GRLRIVGL
+457 GGTLRIVGL

-512 SLEGGYN
+512 SLEGGYS

-531 FEGVRYTALH
+531 FDGVRYTAPGPADLEPVIN
-541 HAHVLHRAVGA
+541 ALDNPMRV
-552 ENSRGAVRGPHQR
+552 SREAK
-565 ARRSIGNA
+565 N
-573 QQPSHPGGLR
+573 

>member
-1 MILDANLHNKEGVK
+1 
-15 ATYMVNKVLKAGRI
+15 MVNKVIKAGRI

-35 WNIFDALLHV
+35 WNMFDALLHI
-45 AIGMEEPLRITGNII
+45 AIDMAEPLRITGNVI
-60 AIFVAVAIL
+60 AVLVAVAIL
-69 IGAPK
+69 LGAPK
-74 KLSSILL
+74 KLSFSLL
-81 LAASISIVALNTV
+81 LAAFISTVALNTV
-94 HVNEHDFAI
+94 HVIENDFAI

-121 ILKIEDLKIRE
+121 IFKIEDLKIRE
-132 PKKQKY
+132 TKKQKY
-138 FHKRWFTVA
+138 FHKRWFAVA

-153 LVVLAV
+153 LVVLSV

-173 GALKEADYWSDEPVI
+173 GALKDADYWSDEPVI

-206 ETVREAEGSW
+206 ETVREAGGSW

-239 AGVGLFY
+239 AGIELFY
-246 KGSSEDDDGLP
+246 KGTAEDDDGLP

-278 NTGEI
+278 NTGKI
-283 VFPNSAGMLPN
+283 VFPNSAGLLPN

-305 FGDFGNRV
+305 FGDFGNRGL
-313 FSSEEKAIFPVR
+313 SSEEGAIFPVR

-350 SWETDASPYDSG
+350 SWETDTSPYDSG
-362 PKLVGAKLNRVGN
+362 PKLVGAKLNHVGN
-375 EAVGEG
+375 EALGEG
-381 GLAIGTRSGVLPNDE
+381 GLGFGTRSGVLPNDE
-396 LSLYDEADF
+396 LSLYDEGDF

-440 GKVVL
+440 GEVVL
-445 LEKVGQD
+445 LEKVGQE
-452 YLVAD
+452 YVVAD
-457 GRLRIVGL
+457 GTLRIVGL

-512 SLEGGYN
+512 SLEGGYS

-531 FEGVRYTALH
+531 FDGVRYTAPGPADLEPVIN
-541 HAHVLHRAVGA
+541 ALDNPMRV
-552 ENSRGAVRGPHQR
+552 SREPK
-565 ARRSIGNA
+565 N
-573 QQPSHPGGLR
+573 

>member
-1 MILDANLHNKEGVK
+1 
-15 ATYMVNKVLKAGRI
+15 MVNKVIKSGRI
-29 PAVLVG
+29 PVVLVG
-35 WNIFDALLHV
+35 WNMFDAILHIAIDMAEPMRIAGNTIAILV
-45 AIGMEEPLRITGNII
+45 AIT
-60 AIFVAVAIL
+60 IL
-69 IGAPK
+69 LGAPK
-74 KLSSILL
+74 KLSFPLL
-81 LAASISIVALNTV
+81 LVAFISTVALNTV
-94 HVNEHDFAI
+94 HVSENSFAI
-103 PMLIFI
+103 PMLVFI
-109 GLSLYLLLRWAQ
+109 GLSLYLLLRLAQ
-121 ILKIEDLKIRE
+121 ISKIEDLKIRE
-132 PKKQKY
+132 SEKQKY
-138 FHKRWFTVA
+138 FHKRWFAVV
-147 LSIFGV
+147 LSLFGV

-159 GVMNSLNMQDQLFD
+159 GVMNSLNIQDQLFD

-221 CTNGEDPPAGAY
+221 CTNGEVPPAGAY

-239 AGVGLFY
+239 AGIELFY
-246 KGSSEDDDGLP
+246 KGTAEDDDGLP
-257 IVFSWPVATETVDLT
+257 IVFSWPVATETVDIT

-305 FGDFGNRV
+305 FGDFGNRGL
-313 FSSEEKAIFPVR
+313 SSEEGAIFPVR
-325 LDIVEDETP
+325 LDIVKDETP
-334 LLLIG
+334 LLLVG

-350 SWETDASPYDSG
+350 SWETDTSPYDSG
-362 PKLVGAKLNRVGN
+362 PKLVGAKLNHVGN
-375 EAVGEG
+375 EALGEG
-381 GLAIGTRSGVLPNDE
+381 GLGFGTRSGVLPNDE
-396 LSLYDEADF
+396 LSLYDESDF

-425 TMFEDFFRIHAKGPD
+425 TMFEDFFRIHAKGSN
-440 GKVVL
+440 GEVVL
-445 LEKVGQD
+445 LERVGQE
-452 YLVAD
+452 YLVA
-457 GRLRIVGL
+457 GGTLRIVGL

-470 KENPDEGIFYDDCY
+470 KENPTEGIFYDDCY

-512 SLEGGYN
+512 SLEGGYS

-531 FEGVRYTALH
+531 FDGVRYTAPGPADLEPVIN
-541 HAHVLHRAVGA
+541 ALDNPMRI
-552 ENSRGAVRGPHQR
+552 SREPK
-565 ARRSIGNA
+565 N
-573 QQPSHPGGLR
+573 

>member
-1 MILDANLHNKEGVK
+1 
-15 ATYMVNKVLKAGRI
+15 MVNKVIKSGRI
-29 PAVLVG
+29 PVVLVG
-35 WNIFDALLHV
+35 WNMFDAILHIAIDMAEPMRIAGNTIAILV
-45 AIGMEEPLRITGNII
+45 AIT
-60 AIFVAVAIL
+60 IL
-69 IGAPK
+69 LGAPK
-74 KLSSILL
+74 KLSFPLL
-81 LAASISIVALNTV
+81 LVAFISTVALNTV
-94 HVNEHDFAI
+94 HVSENSFAI
-103 PMLIFI
+103 PMLVFI
-109 GLSLYLLLRWAQ
+109 GLSLYLLLRLAQ
-121 ILKIEDLKIRE
+121 ISKIEDLKIRE
-132 PKKQKY
+132 SEKQKY
-138 FHKRWFTVA
+138 FHKRWFAVV
-147 LSIFGV
+147 LSLFGV

-159 GVMNSLNMQDQLFD
+159 GVMNSLNIQDQLFD

-196 GIIGWPEVNE
+196 GIIGWPEINE

-239 AGVGLFY
+239 AGIELFY
-246 KGSSEDDDGLP
+246 KGTAEDDDGLP
-257 IVFSWPVATETVDLT
+257 IVFSWPVATETVDIT

-305 FGDFGNRV
+305 FGDFGNRGL
-313 FSSEEKAIFPVR
+313 SSEEGAIFPVR
-325 LDIVEDETP
+325 LDIVKDETP
-334 LLLIG
+334 LLLVG

-350 SWETDASPYDSG
+350 SWETDTSPYDSG
-362 PKLVGAKLNRVGN
+362 PKLVGAKLNHVGN
-375 EAVGEG
+375 EALGEG
-381 GLAIGTRSGVLPNDE
+381 GLGFGTRSGVLPNDE
-396 LSLYDEADF
+396 LSLYDESDF

-425 TMFEDFFRIHAKGPD
+425 TMFEDFFRIHANGSN
-440 GKVVL
+440 GEVVL
-445 LEKVGQD
+445 LEKVGQE
-452 YLVAD
+452 YLVA
-457 GRLRIVGL
+457 GGTLRIVGL

-512 SLEGGYN
+512 SLEGGYS

-531 FEGVRYTALH
+531 FDGVRYTAPGPADLEPVIN
-541 HAHVLHRAVGA
+541 ALDNPMRI
-552 ENSRGAVRGPHQR
+552 SREPK
-565 ARRSIGNA
+565 N
-573 QQPSHPGGLR
+573 

>member
-1 MILDANLHNKEGVK
+1 
-15 ATYMVNKVLKAGRI
+15 MVDKFIKAGRI

-35 WNIFDALLHV
+35 WNMIDALLHV
-45 AIGMEEPLRITGNII
+45 AIDMAEPLRITGNII
-60 AIFVAVAIL
+60 AIVVAVAIL
-69 IGAPK
+69 LGAPK
-74 KLSSILL
+74 KLSFILL
-81 LAASISIVALNTV
+81 LTAFISTVALNTV
-94 HVNEHDFAI
+94 HVSENDFAV

-121 ILKIEDLKIRE
+121 IFKVKDFEIRE

-138 FHKRWFTVA
+138 FYKRWFAVV
-147 LSIFGV
+147 LSVLGI

-159 GVMNSLNMQDQLFD
+159 GVMNSLNVQNQLFD

-206 ETVREAEGSW
+206 ETVREAGGSW
-216 YGSVM
+216 YGSVI

-239 AGVGLFY
+239 AGIELFY
-246 KGSSEDDDGLP
+246 KGTAEDDDGLP

-283 VFPNSAGMLPN
+283 VYPNSAGMLPN

-305 FGDFGNRV
+305 FGDFGNRGL
-313 FSSEEKAIFPVR
+313 SNEEGAIFPVR

-350 SWETDASPYDSG
+350 SWETNTSPYDSG
-362 PKLVGAKLNRVGN
+362 PKLVGAKLNHVGN

-381 GLAIGTRSGVLPNDE
+381 GLGFGTRSGVLPNDE
-396 LSLYDEADF
+396 LSLYDEGDF

-425 TMFEDFFRIHAKGPD
+425 TMFEDFFRIHAKGSN
-440 GKVVL
+440 GEVVL
-445 LEKVGQD
+445 LEKVGQE

-457 GRLRIVGL
+457 GTLRIVGL

-470 KENPDEGIFYDDCY
+470 KEDPDEGIFYDDCY

-531 FEGVRYTALH
+531 FEGVRYTAPGPADLEPVIN
-541 HAHVLHRAVGA
+541 ALDNPMRV
-552 ENSRGAVRGPHQR
+552 SREA
-565 ARRSIGNA
+565 NN
-573 QQPSHPGGLR
+573 